1 MASKKELV
9 IQPQKNQPLTKE
21 QLVFNQLTKK
31 INAQSAKFQNDQ
43 EKFETLLT
51 DYHSNIEPLEGLLQK
66 EKMKM
71 ALTLHEKQEV

>member
-9 IQPQKNQPLTKE
+9 IQPQKNHPLTKE
-21 QLVFNQLTKK
+21 QLVFNQLTRK

-51 DYHSNIEPLEGLLQK
+51 DYHQ
-66 EKMKM
+66 
-71 ALTLHEKQEV
+71 